1 MCNLYTVLSE
11 VTYNPQLLVISLDIC
26 RPTPRAYTAAGL
38 RIRLELTLILIVT
51 KVKTELTSLGKRPD
65 KKTLNLNYLNI
76 KVNFFVI
83 LVIY

>member
-38 RIRLELTLILIVT
+38 RIRLELTRIWIRT
-51 KVKTELTSLGKRPD
+51 TVKTELTSLEKQFD
-65 KKTLNLNYLNI
+65 KKTLTLTI
-76 KVNFFVI
+76 
-83 LVIY
+83 